1 MQFRSFRVALSAS
14 SIALVWTLLS
24 VIAALAGESYPP
36 LPK

>member
-14 SIALVWTLLS
+14 AIALAWTLLN
-24 VIAALAGESYPP
+24 VFAALAGDTFPP